1 MSPGTIPE
9 KNEAGGDIPVKIL
22 ISKRG
27 GYCYGVQRALDI
39 AQRAAKDSPG
49 PIHTMGPIIHN
60 PGVVRELAEAG
71 VSPVE
76 RLGEVTEG
84 TIILRTHGVTP
95 AVITDARSLGLAI
108 VDATCPYVKVAQE
121 KASFLGGQGYLTV
134 ILGEHEHP
142 EVVALVANA
151 GEKTIVVENAEEL
164 DLGQVSGKRVG
175 VVVQTTQA
183 SANLAALASRLS
195 PACRELLIFNT
206 MCNATQKCQDEALS
220 LARQAGAVVVI
231 GGRNSANTTRLAQLC
246 SEVQPNT
253 YHIEDVGELRQEW
266 FEGIETV
273 AITAGASTPP
283 EQMEDAASWLSS
295 LG

>member
-1 MSPGTIPE
+1 M
-9 KNEAGGDIPVKIL
+9 KIL

-39 AQRAAKDSPG
+39 AHRAASDSPG
-49 PIHTMGPIIHN
+49 PIKTLGPIIHN

-76 RLGEVTEG
+76 DLEG
-84 TIILRTHGVTP
+84 ITGGTVILRTHGVTP
-95 AVITDARSLGLAI
+95 EVIADAKGRGLAI

-121 KASFLGGQGYLTV
+121 KASFLGEQGYLTI

-151 GEKTIVVENAEEL
+151 GKKTVVVENVDEL
-164 DLGQVSGKRVG
+164 DMAKVHGKRVG

-183 SANLAALASRLS
+183 SANLAALAARLA
-195 PACRELLIFNT
+195 PVCRELLIYNT

-220 LARQAGAVVVI
+220 LARKADAVIVI
-231 GGRNSANTTRLAQLC
+231 GGRNSANTTRLSQLC
-246 SEVQPNT
+246 REVQERT
-253 YHIEDVGELRQEW
+253 YHIEDVGELDPEW
-266 FEGIETV
+266 FEGAKTV

-283 EQMEDAASWLSS
+283 EQMEAASTWLKK
-295 LG
+295 L

>member
-1 MSPGTIPE
+1 M
-9 KNEAGGDIPVKIL
+9 KIL

-39 AQRAAKDSPG
+39 AQRAAKESPG

-60 PGVVRELAEAG
+60 PGVVRELADAG

-76 RLGEVTEG
+76 SLKEIHTG

-95 AVITDARSLGLAI
+95 AVIADAGDRGLTV

-121 KASFLGGQGYLTV
+121 KASFLGEQGYLTI

-151 GEKTIVVENAEEL
+151 GEKTIVVEHADEL
-164 DLGQVSGKRVG
+164 DLKKVSGKRVG

-183 SANLAALASRLS
+183 STNLAALAARLAPVS
-195 PACRELLIFNT
+195 RELLIYNT

-220 LARQAGAVVVI
+220 LARKADAVIVI

-246 SEVQPNT
+246 QEVQSRT
-253 YHIEDVGELRQEW
+253 YHIEDVGELQPEW
-266 FEGIETV
+266 FEGADTV

-283 EQMEDAASWLSS
+283 EQMEAAAAWLEN
-295 LG
+295 L

>member
-1 MSPGTIPE
+1 M
-9 KNEAGGDIPVKIL
+9 KIL
-22 ISKRG
+22 ISQRG

-39 AQRAAKDSPG
+39 AHRAASDSPG
-49 PIHTMGPIIHN
+49 PIRTMGPIIHN

-76 RLGEVTEG
+76 DLEG
-84 TIILRTHGVTP
+84 MTGGTVILRTHGVTP
-95 AVITDARSLGLAI
+95 AVIDDAKGRGLAI

-121 KASFLGGQGYLTV
+121 KASFLGEQGYLTI

-151 GEKTIVVENAEEL
+151 GKKTVVVENVDEL
-164 DLGQVSGKRVG
+164 DVDSVHGKRVG

-183 SANLAALASRLS
+183 STNLAALASQLA
-195 PACRELLIFNT
+195 PACRELLIYNT

-220 LARQAGAVVVI
+220 LARQADAVIVI
-231 GGRNSANTTRLAQLC
+231 GGRNSANTTRLSQLC
-246 SEVQPNT
+246 REVQERT
-253 YHIEDVGELRQEW
+253 YHIEDVGELQPEW
-266 FEGIETV
+266 FEEVETV

-283 EQMEDAASWLSS
+283 EQMEAAAEWLGK
-295 LG
+295 L

>member
-1 MSPGTIPE
+1 M
-9 KNEAGGDIPVKIL
+9 KIL

-27 GYCYGVQRALDI
+27 GYCYGVQRALEV
-39 AQRAAKDSPG
+39 AERAAEDSPG

-60 PGVVRELAEAG
+60 PGVVRDLAAAG

-76 RLGEVTEG
+76 DLEGVTGG

-95 AVITDARSLGLAI
+95 QVIADAKKRGLTI

-121 KASFLGGQGYLTV
+121 KASFLGEQGYLII

-164 DLGQVSGKRVG
+164 DLKQARGKRVG

-183 SANLAALASRLS
+183 SANLAALAARLA
-195 PACRELLIFNT
+195 PACRELLIYNT

-220 LARQAGAVVVI
+220 LARKADAVIVI
-231 GGRNSANTTRLAQLC
+231 GGRNSANTTRLSQLC
-246 SEVQPNT
+246 REVQSRT
-253 YHIEDVGELRQEW
+253 YHIEDVGELKPEW
-266 FEGIETV
+266 FKGAKTV

-283 EQMEDAASWLSS
+283 EQMEAAAAWLEK
-295 LG
+295 LD

>member
-1 MSPGTIPE
+1 
-9 KNEAGGDIPVKIL
+9 VKIL

-39 AQRAAKDSPG
+39 AQRAAKESPG

-60 PGVVRELAEAG
+60 PGVVRELADAG

-76 RLGEVTEG
+76 SLKEIHTG

-95 AVITDARSLGLAI
+95 AVIADAGDRGLTV

-121 KASFLGGQGYLTV
+121 KASFLGEQGYLTI

-151 GEKTIVVENAEEL
+151 GEKTIVVEHADEL
-164 DLGQVSGKRVG
+164 DLKKVSGKRVG

-183 SANLAALASRLS
+183 STNLAALAARLAPVS
-195 PACRELLIFNT
+195 RELLIYNT

-220 LARQAGAVVVI
+220 LARKADAVIVI

-246 SEVQPNT
+246 QEVQSRT
-253 YHIEDVGELRQEW
+253 YHIEDVGELQPEW
-266 FEGIETV
+266 FEGADTV

-283 EQMEDAASWLSS
+283 EQMEAAAAWLEN
-295 LG
+295 L

>member
-1 MSPGTIPE
+1 M
-9 KNEAGGDIPVKIL
+9 KIL
-22 ISKRG
+22 ISQRG

-39 AQRAAKDSPG
+39 THRAASDSPG
-49 PIHTMGPIIHN
+49 PIKTLGPIIHN

-76 RLGEVTEG
+76 DLEG
-84 TIILRTHGVTP
+84 ITGGTVILRTHGVTP
-95 AVITDARSLGLAI
+95 EVIADAKGRGLAI

-121 KASFLGGQGYLTV
+121 KASFLGEQGYLTI

-151 GEKTIVVENAEEL
+151 GKKTVVVENVDEL
-164 DLGQVSGKRVG
+164 DMEMVHGKRVG

-183 SANLAALASRLS
+183 STNLAALSARLA
-195 PACRELLIFNT
+195 PACRELLIYNT

-220 LARQAGAVVVI
+220 LARQADAVIVI
-231 GGRNSANTTRLAQLC
+231 GGRNSANTTRLSQLC
-246 SEVQPNT
+246 LEVQPHT
-253 YHIEDVGELRQEW
+253 YHIEDVAELQPDW
-266 FEGIETV
+266 FEGAETV

-283 EQMEDAASWLSS
+283 EQMEAAAEWLEK
-295 LG
+295 L

>member
-1 MSPGTIPE
+1 M
-9 KNEAGGDIPVKIL
+9 NIL
-22 ISKRG
+22 ISQRG

-39 AQRAAKDSPG
+39 TQRAAKESSG
-49 PIHTMGPIIHN
+49 AIHTMGPIIHN

-76 RLGEVTEG
+76 TLDEVSEG

-95 AVITDARSLGLAI
+95 KVIADARGRGLAV

-121 KASFLGGQGYLTV
+121 KASYLGEQGYLTI

-151 GEKTIVVENAEEL
+151 GEKTIVVENVEEL
-164 DLGQVSGKRVG
+164 DLKLVSGKRVG

-183 SANLAALASRLS
+183 SANLALLAASLA
-195 PACRELLIFNT
+195 PVCRELLIYNT

-220 LARQAGAVVVI
+220 LARRAGAVIVI

-246 SEVQPNT
+246 QEVQPHT
-253 YHIEDVGELRQEW
+253 YHIEDVGELQADW
-266 FEGIETV
+266 FEGVGTV

-283 EQMEDAASWLSS
+283 EQMEAAALWLKR
-295 LG
+295 L

>member
-1 MSPGTIPE
+1 M
-9 KNEAGGDIPVKIL
+9 KIL
-22 ISKRG
+22 VSQRG

-39 AQRAAKDSPG
+39 AHRAASDSPG
-49 PIHTMGPIIHN
+49 PIKTMGPIIHN

-76 RLGEVTEG
+76 DLEG
-84 TIILRTHGVTP
+84 ITGGTVILRTHGVTP
-95 AVITDARSLGLAI
+95 AVIADAKGRGLVI

-121 KASFLGGQGYLTV
+121 KASFLGEQGYLTI

-151 GEKTIVVENAEEL
+151 GKKTVVVENVDEL
-164 DLGQVSGKRVG
+164 DIDAVHGKRVG

-183 SANLAALASRLS
+183 STNLAALAARLA
-195 PACRELLIFNT
+195 PACRELLIYNT

-220 LARQAGAVVVI
+220 LARQADAVVVI
-231 GGRNSANTTRLAQLC
+231 GGRNSANTTRLSQLC
-246 SEVQPNT
+246 REVQEKT
-253 YHIEDVGELRQEW
+253 YHIEDVSELLPEW
-266 FEGIETV
+266 FEGANTV

-283 EQMEDAASWLSS
+283 EQMEAAAAWLGK
-295 LG
+295 L

>member
-1 MSPGTIPE
+1 M
-9 KNEAGGDIPVKIL
+9 KIL

-39 AQRAAKDSPG
+39 AQRAAKESPG

-76 RLGEVTEG
+76 HLKEITSG
-84 TIILRTHGVTP
+84 TVILRTHGVTP
-95 AVITDARSLGLAI
+95 EVIAAAGASGLTI

-121 KASFLGGQGYLTV
+121 KASFLGEQGYLTI

-151 GEKTIVVENAEEL
+151 GKKTIVVENAGEL
-164 DLGQVSGKRVG
+164 DLKQVGGKRVG

-183 SANLAALASRLS
+183 SSNLAALAARLA
-195 PACRELLIFNT
+195 PACRELLIYNT

-220 LARQAGAVVVI
+220 LAGSADAVIVI
-231 GGRNSANTTRLAQLC
+231 GGRNSANTTRLALLC
-246 SEVQPNT
+246 REVQPCT
-253 YHIEDVGELRQEW
+253 YHIEDVGELKPKW
-266 FEGIETV
+266 FKGAETV

-283 EQMEDAASWLSS
+283 EQMAAAAAWLQE
-295 LG
+295 L

>member
-1 MSPGTIPE
+1 M
-9 KNEAGGDIPVKIL
+9 KIL
-22 ISKRG
+22 ISQRG

-39 AQRAAKDSPG
+39 AHRAASDSPE
-49 PIHTMGPIIHN
+49 PIKTLGPIIHN

-76 RLGEVTEG
+76 DLEG
-84 TIILRTHGVTP
+84 ITGGTVILRTHGVTP
-95 AVITDARSLGLAI
+95 AVIADAKGRGLAI

-121 KASFLGGQGYLTV
+121 KASFLGEQGYLTI

-151 GEKTIVVENAEEL
+151 GKKTVVVENVDEL
-164 DLGQVSGKRVG
+164 DMDEVHGKRVG

-183 SANLAALASRLS
+183 STNLAALASRLA
-195 PACRELLIFNT
+195 PACRELLIYNT

-220 LARQAGAVVVI
+220 LARQADAVIVI
-231 GGRNSANTTRLAQLC
+231 GGRNSANTTRLSQLC
-246 SEVQPNT
+246 LEVQEKT
-253 YHIEDVGELRQEW
+253 YHIEDVGELQPEW
-266 FEGIETV
+266 FEGVETV

-283 EQMEDAASWLSS
+283 EQMEAAAAWLEN
-295 LG
+295 L

>member
-1 MSPGTIPE
+1 M
-9 KNEAGGDIPVKIL
+9 KIL

-39 AQRAAKDSPG
+39 AQTASRDSPG

-76 RLGEVTEG
+76 DLKGVSEG

-95 AVITDARSLGLAI
+95 EAIAGARRRGLAV

-121 KASFLGGQGYLTV
+121 KASFLGEQGYLTI

-151 GEKTIVVENAEEL
+151 GKKTIVVENAEEL
-164 DLGQVSGKRVG
+164 ELKRVSGKRVG

-183 SANLAALASRLS
+183 SANLAALAARLA
-195 PACRELLIFNT
+195 PACRELLIYNT

-220 LARQAGAVVVI
+220 LARQADAVIVI

-246 SEVQPNT
+246 HEVQPRT
-253 YHIEDVGELRQEW
+253 HHIEDVGELEPEW
-266 FEGIETV
+266 FEGAETV

-283 EQMEDAASWLSS
+283 EQMEAAAAWLES
-295 LG
+295 L

>member
-1 MSPGTIPE
+1 M
-9 KNEAGGDIPVKIL
+9 KIL

-39 AQRAAKDSPG
+39 AHRAASDSPG
-49 PIHTMGPIIHN
+49 PIKTLGPIIHN

-76 RLGEVTEG
+76 DLEG
-84 TIILRTHGVTP
+84 ITGGTVILRTHGVTP
-95 AVITDARSLGLAI
+95 EVIADAKGRGLAI

-121 KASFLGGQGYLTV
+121 KASFLGEQGYLTI

-151 GEKTIVVENAEEL
+151 GKKTVVVENVDEL
-164 DLGQVSGKRVG
+164 DMAKVHGKRVG

-183 SANLAALASRLS
+183 SANLAALAARLA
-195 PACRELLIFNT
+195 PVCRELLIYNT
-206 MCNATQKCQDEALS
+206 MCNATQKCQEEALS
-220 LARQAGAVVVI
+220 LARKADAVIVI
-231 GGRNSANTTRLAQLC
+231 GGRNSANTTRLSQLC
-246 SEVQPNT
+246 REVQERT
-253 YHIEDVGELRQEW
+253 YHIEDVGELDPEW
-266 FEGIETV
+266 FEGAKTV

-283 EQMEDAASWLSS
+283 EQMEAASTWLKK
-295 LG
+295 L